1 MSPTRTAELIG
12 ALCHYDYDRLPPE
25 VVRSA
30 KTAFVDALGALM
42 AATSTD
48 YPVIRQLERYAERAG
63 GAGASLFGTAKR
75 TDPATAAL
83 LNGTL
88 AYYCDIES
96 HHASANV
103 HAIAVVAPAALA
115 IAEAEHSTGA
125 DLIAAIIA
133 GIDVAARVSYALGP
147 AEMYARGFHPSTIA
161 GTFGAAVAAGKLL
174 RLDDQQFTNALGLAG
189 TSTCGLLSW
198 VDDPSEQSR
207 PLNIGL
213 SAQAG
218 AQAALLAHHGFK
230 GPDDIFGGK
239 YPFGLAFTGQWDQNA
254 LLADI
259 GERYEVSN
267 LFFKR
272 NSCCVFIPAGLDGLT
287 SILSDEAIVPDQI
300 DRVDVRA
307 PMSSYHVVDNNPLRS
322 HCMQY
327 ILAVA
332 ANKGAVSFADIMS
345 DLRLHDSGIK
355 DLSERIF
362 VTGDATF
369 DRDAA
374 DTGQSVASTTTVTLR
389 DGTTL
394 TREVLNPLGSPA
406 NPLSA
411 EALRAKFEVLTAA
424 VLAPDRVR
432 AIQDSVDHLESLD
445 DVTVLTQMLA
455 RTAKLNVDI
464 RHDAP

>member
-1 MSPTRTAELIG
+1 MTPTRTAEFVA
-12 ALCHYDYDRLPPE
+12 ALHHYDFDQIPSN
-25 VVRSA
+25 VVKSA
-30 KTAFVDALGALM
+30 KDALGDALGALI
-42 AATSTD
+42 AATSPD
-48 YPVIRQLERYAERAG
+48 YPVIAQLERYADFAG
-63 GAGASLFGTAKR
+63 GGGASLFGSDKR

-115 IAEAEHSTGA
+115 VAETEHSTGSE
-125 DLIAAIIA
+125 LIAAVVA

-147 AEMYARGFHPSTIA
+147 AEMYARGLHPSTIA
-161 GTFGAAVAAGKLL
+161 GTFGAAVAAATLL
-174 RLDDQQFTNALGLAG
+174 HLDEQQTTNALGIAG

-230 GPDDIFGGK
+230 GPGDIFGGK
-239 YPFGLAFTGQWDQNA
+239 YPFGPAFTGQWDQDA
-254 LLADI
+254 LLKDI
-259 GERYEVSN
+259 GSRYEVTN

-272 NSCCVFIPAGLDGLT
+272 NSCCVFIPAGLDGFTAL
-287 SILSDEAIVPDQI
+287 LHDGGLNPDQI
-300 DRVDVRA
+300 ERVDVRA

-327 ILAVA
+327 VLAVA
-332 ANKGAVSFADIMS
+332 AHKGAVGFGDIVN
-345 DLRLHDSGIK
+345 DLREQNSGIK
-355 DLSERIF
+355 SLSERIF
-362 VTGDATF
+362 VTGDESF

-374 DTGQSVASTTTVTLR
+374 ATGQSVASTTTITLH
-389 DGTTL
+389 DGTTSS
-394 TREVLNPLGSPA
+394 REVLHPLGSPA
-406 NPLSA
+406 NPLDA
-411 EALRAKFEVLTAA
+411 QALRTKFDALTAGILTPERADA
-424 VLAPDRVR
+424 VHDCVQRIEDLKDAAHLSQLLTR
-432 AIQDSVDHLESLD
+432 A
-445 DVTVLTQMLA
+445 
-455 RTAKLNVDI
+455 
-464 RHDAP
+464 

>member
-1 MSPTRTAELIG
+1 MTSTRTA
-12 ALCHYDYDRLPPE
+12 ALVEALQHYQYKRLPAE
-25 VVRSA
+25 VVLSA
-30 KTAFVDALGALM
+30 KDALLDALGALM
-42 AATSTD
+42 AATSPE
-48 YPVIRQLERYAERAG
+48 YPIMRQLAQYAAQAG
-63 GAGASLFGTAKR
+63 GTGASLYGTSSQ

-115 IAEAEHSTGA
+115 IAEHQRSSGE
-125 DLIAAIIA
+125 DLLAAIVA

-147 AEMYARGFHPSTIA
+147 AEMYARGLHPSTIA
-161 GTFGAAVAAGKLL
+161 GTFGSAVATGLLL
-174 RLDDQQFTNALGLAG
+174 RLDEEQFTNALGLAG

-218 AQAALLAHHGFK
+218 TQAALLARHGFK
-230 GPDDIFGGK
+230 GPHDIFGGK
-239 YPFGLAFTGQWDQNA
+239 YPLGPAFSGQWDQAA

-272 NSCCVFIPAGLDGLT
+272 SSCCVFIPAGLDGFT
-287 SILSDEAIVPDQI
+287 SILTENQLDPG
-300 DRVDVRA
+300 RVARVEVRA

-327 ILAVA
+327 VLAVA
-332 ANKGAVSFADIMS
+332 AYGGSVTFADIMT
-345 DLRLHDSGIK
+345 DRRVTDARIRT
-355 DLSERIF
+355 LSERIT
-362 VTGDATF
+362 VVGDATF
-369 DRDAA
+369 DHAA
-374 DTGQSVASTTTVTLR
+374 AQEGQSVAATTTVSLD
-389 DGTTL
+389 DGTTI
-394 TREVLNPLGSPA
+394 RRDVAHPVGSPRNPLTA
-406 NPLSA
+406 Q
-411 EALRAKFEVLTAA
+411 ALHSKFETLTAPVMEA
-424 VLAPDRVR
+424 SRRHAIQKAVSEIEHLDDATALTQVLA
-432 AIQDSVDHLESLD
+432 Q
-445 DVTVLTQMLA
+445 Q
-455 RTAKLNVDI
+455 
-464 RHDAP
+464 